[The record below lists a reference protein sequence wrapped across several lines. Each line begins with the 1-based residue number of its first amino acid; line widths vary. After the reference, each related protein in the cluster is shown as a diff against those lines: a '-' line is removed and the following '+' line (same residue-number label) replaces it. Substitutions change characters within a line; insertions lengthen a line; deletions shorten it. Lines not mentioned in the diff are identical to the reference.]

1 MATYLVRRLLVAIP
15 TLFGI
20 TVLAFGAL
28 SLAPGDPI
36 TALIDPELLARLTE
50 EQLDGLRREL
60 GLDQPVPIRYLIWLG
75 DIVQGDLG
83 YSVVNRRLV
92 ADEVMARLGPTFLL
106 MGVSAL
112 VGVPI
117 GIALGI
123 VGAIRQYSV
132 QDYVSTGFSM
142 TFIAVPGFVV
152 GLVLIYLFGAN
163 LKLLPT
169 SGMVTLGRPFDVVDL
184 ARHMIMPVALL
195 SLAMSA
201 QVARYT
207 RTALIEIMG
216 SEFITTARSKG
227 LRPGR
232 VLWRHALR
240 NALIPIITV
249 VGLILPELV
258 AGAVIT
264 EALFGWPGMG
274 QLAVKAAAGRDAALM
289 MGVILVVAV
298 AVLIA
303 NLITDIAYAFADP
316 RVRLGERA

>member
-1 MATYLVRRLLVAIP
+1 MTTYVIRRLLVAIP

-20 TVLAFGAL
+20 TVLAFFAL

-36 TALIDPELLARLTE
+36 TALIDPELLARMTQ
-50 EQLDGLRREL
+50 EQLAELRRQL
-60 GLDQPVPIRYLIWLG
+60 GLDQPLPVRYLVWLG
-75 DIVQGDLG
+75 DILSGDLG

-92 ADEVMARLGPTFLL
+92 GDEITARLGPTLLL

-112 VGVPI
+112 FGIPI

-123 VGAIRQYSV
+123 IAAVRQYSTA
-132 QDYVSTGFSM
+132 DYLSTGFSM
-142 TFIAVPGFVV
+142 LFIAVPGFVV

-163 LKLLPT
+163 LKVLPT
-169 SGMVTLGRPFDVVDL
+169 SGMTTLGRPFDPVDL

-195 SLAMSA
+195 GLAMAA

-207 RTALIEIMG
+207 RTALIEVMG
-216 SEFITTARSKG
+216 SEYITTARAKG
-227 LRPGR
+227 LRPWR
-232 VLWRHALR
+232 VLRRHGLR

-249 VGLILPELV
+249 IGLILPDLV

-289 MGVILVVAV
+289 MGVILVVATS
-298 AVLIA
+298 VLVA
-303 NLITDIAYAFADP
+303 NLVTDIGYAFADP